1 MVSSTYPIQPPS
13 FCFLTNIFHPN
24 ISDNG
29 YVSVNILNFDWTPAL
44 CHFEKIIYS
53 IQSLLDDP
61 NPDDFLN
68 ETAANLYKRDRKGYD
83 ETVKEYTT
91 KFANYPKF
99 LKDIEKMDIKIKIL
113 KKGEKIKLLKEN

>member
-1 MVSSTYPIQPPS
+1 MDMFQ
-13 FCFLTNIFHPN
+13 
-24 ISDNG
+24 
-29 YVSVNILNFDWTPAL
+29 
-44 CHFEKIIYS
+44 
-53 IQSLLDDP
+53 
-61 NPDDFLN
+61 
-68 ETAANLYKRDRKGYD
+68 NLYKRDRKGYD